1 MCAIW
6 AKMMLA
12 YIAPKNP
19 GIDQRTVECDKRG
32 YGETTLVKFR

>member
-1 MCAIW
+1 MRAMW

-19 GIDQRTVECDKRG
+19 DTDQRTVECDKCG